1 MVMGIFTPKP
11 EGFNEINPIY
21 FTNGEK
27 ACIRV
32 CLITVFYFLKQNI
45 KKICLTIKNCF
56 IFFIFD
62 F

>member
-27 ACIRV
+27 ACIRA
-32 CLITVFYFLKQNI
+32 CLITVFLFSKTKYQENM
-45 KKICLTIKNCF
+45 
-56 IFFIFD
+56 FD
-62 F
+62 N